1 MPAGSPNPKGR
12 LAGWQRGRGQREA
25 QQHTG
30 LPVWK
35 AGQDH
40 TLSKETMGDVCACL
54 PAANRL
60 ERLGITRSSSAHQGS
75 RDRHRASRRAR
86 LCTAR
91 HCLQQ
96 PDFGDRQP
104 HQVPLPAAGQRVAC
118 YQWHALVV
126 HPAALACLGEDVAAL
141 LVDFHTLR
149 QQWLLPGH
157 LVRDLRGQEG
167 RRKWATGSVHPATR
181 CQPCSNANCCRR
193 ARLLVPCPGMQ
204 LQVECLHGLPLEAT
218 IGLQSRPLAWLYQY
232 GCRLSGSVNCVQWAA
247 TNRVSS
253 SSAQGTQG
261 AAQAAMHAAVS
272 AAWVAHSH
280 PGSITLLTHTR
291 PVPDARRA
299 PC

>member
-1 MPAGSPNPKGR
+1 M
-12 LAGWQRGRGQREA
+12 
-25 QQHTG
+25 
-30 LPVWK
+30 
-35 AGQDH
+35 
-40 TLSKETMGDVCACL
+40 
-54 PAANRL
+54 
-60 ERLGITRSSSAHQGS
+60 
-75 RDRHRASRRAR
+75 
-86 LCTAR
+86 
-91 HCLQQ
+91 
-96 PDFGDRQP
+96 
-104 HQVPLPAAGQRVAC
+104 
-118 YQWHALVV
+118 
-126 HPAALACLGEDVAAL
+126 
-141 LVDFHTLR
+141 
-149 QQWLLPGH
+149 
-157 LVRDLRGQEG
+157 
-167 RRKWATGSVHPATR
+167 
-181 CQPCSNANCCRR
+181 
-193 ARLLVPCPGMQ
+193 PCPGMQ